1 MTAASFNSGV
11 SSIQIAGVQSNQEAM
26 TNTIASGAVTAT
38 GGTSDGAFNG
48 TIGDLQKKY
57 PEVYNKIFLEG
68 TATQM
73 IQKAQRDHDRYMEE
87 LKKQRNS

>member
-1 MTAASFNSGV
+1 MTDAVFNSGV
-11 SSIQIAGVQSNQEAM
+11 SSIQLAGIQSNQAAV
-26 TNTIASGAVTAT
+26 TNTIASGAAAGV

-68 TATQM
+68 TAVQM

>member
-1 MTAASFNSGV
+1 MGASFSSGV
-11 SSIQIAGVQSNQEAM
+11 SSIQIAGVQGNQEAV

-73 IQKAQRDHDRYMEE
+73 IQKAQRDNDRYMEE